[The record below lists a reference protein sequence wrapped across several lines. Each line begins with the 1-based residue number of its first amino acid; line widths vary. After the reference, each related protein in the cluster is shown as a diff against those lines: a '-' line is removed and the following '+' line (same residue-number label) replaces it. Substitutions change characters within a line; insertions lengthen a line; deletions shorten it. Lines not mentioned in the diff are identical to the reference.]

1 MANRKLILK
10 ILIESK
16 ELYVKRYYPFM
27 CFCIRRSMI
36 RYQDELPDEIRCNV
50 NHCDISNFIPEF
62 TAINLTG
69 INACEEKI
77 WWKCI
82 DRESRLLA
90 FDKLIAIYS
99 DIKEISIFY
108 KVINFFKKLYHDRI

>member
-1 MANRKLILK
+1 MENRKLILK

-16 ELYVKRYYPFM
+16 GSYVKHYYPFM

-50 NHCDISNFIPEF
+50 NHCDISTFIPEF
-62 TAINLTG
+62 TAINLAG
-69 INACEEKI
+69 INACEEKT

-99 DIKEISIFY
+99 DVEQISIFS
-108 KVINFFKKLYHDRI
+108 KFINYVRNIFN